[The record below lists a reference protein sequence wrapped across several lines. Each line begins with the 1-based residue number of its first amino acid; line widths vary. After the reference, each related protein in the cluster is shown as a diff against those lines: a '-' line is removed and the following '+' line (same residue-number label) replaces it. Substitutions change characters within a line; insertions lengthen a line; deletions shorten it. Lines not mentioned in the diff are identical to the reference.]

1 MTSGSY
7 PSSMTPADRALT
19 WLVRANAAILLAA
32 VVPVF
37 FPTDLMAELH
47 LRLGLGELVRG
58 RLTEYLTR
66 SAAACYALH
75 GGVLALVST
84 DVRRYRPL
92 IAPLYGLHLAF
103 AAAVLGIDLYAGM
116 PMWWTAAEAGTI
128 GGVAVLGLA
137 LNRRAAANDLTPGSV

>member
-1 MTSGSY
+1 M
-7 PSSMTPADRALT
+7 PPADRALT
-19 WLVRANAAILLAA
+19 WLVRINAAILLAA

-37 FPTDLMAELH
+37 FPTDVMAELH
-47 LRLGLGELVRG
+47 HRLGLGEFVRG

-75 GGVLALVST
+75 GGALALVSA

-103 AAAVLGIDLYAGM
+103 AATMLGIDWYAGM
-116 PMWWTAAEAGTI
+116 PLWWTAAESGTI
-128 GGVAVLGLA
+128 AGFAVVALG
-137 LNRRAAANDLTPGSV
+137 LNRRAAANDLTPRSV

>member
-1 MTSGSY
+1 
-7 PSSMTPADRALT
+7 MTPADRALT

-37 FPTDLMAELH
+37 FPTDLMGEFH
-47 LRLGLGELVRG
+47 QRLGLGELVRD

-92 IAPLYGLHLAF
+92 IAPLYFLHLAF
-103 AAAVLGIDLYAGM
+103 ATAMLGIDLFAGM
-116 PMWWTAAEAGTI
+116 PLWWTATEVGAIAG
-128 GGVAVLGLA
+128 V
-137 LNRRAAANDLTPGSV
+137 

>member
-1 MTSGSY
+1 MIT
-7 PSSMTPADRALT
+7 ADRALT

-47 LRLGLGELVRG
+47 HRLGLGELVRG

-84 DVRRYRPL
+84 DVRRFRPL
-92 IAPLYGLHLAF
+92 IAPLYVMHLAF
-103 AAAVLGIDLYAGM
+103 AAAMLGIDLHAGM
-116 PMWWTAAEAGTI
+116 PLWWTTAEVGTI
-128 GGVAVLGLA
+128 SGVAIFALV
-137 LNRRAAANDLTPGSV
+137 LNRRTAANDLTARSV